1 MDATVEVILEFLK
14 NNNFSNTESVLRAEL
29 MAMKASTP
37 SPALAA
43 AADELP
49 RLPPVRLQLGN
60 YNKLNGNSEDG
71 NSGGSFD
78 SATFLSMTDTPEG
91 FFGLGSF
98 MGQDTSSGMKISC
111 GRLSASRGMSEDLSD
126 RLSGFATAADGDCLS
141 ESPID
146 YPCQNWVDYPGQNWD
161 SDAYEDDDDP
171 GYHRQQIEDKA
182 WFLAHE
188 IDHPSGDEEMKLEND
203 CSLDEDPGK
212 LGGDIKGVTEEEPWE
227 PRLRNMLQEGVQPN
241 VDGVLVLH
249 EDSDVKVYE
258 GEFVDLLKMRN
269 PWRCVNEDTQVKVGD
284 KDACGKRSYHCS
296 TEHGAIF
303 SEVARLNSILI
314 NNDVLVSG
322 SECVAEENS
331 ECVAE
336 ENSGGD
342 IEKSRKRGAGV
353 EESMHALCRQRSSF
367 QEFLIPSRID
377 HLESE
382 YAALR
387 PLEDDYNEQY
397 GFRAYGNESLRQNLD
412 LQLPDKVLQELVGL
426 HSTDRKCLSNESSF
440 SSSVKSK
447 EILSLGLYEHSDLS
461 SQTTNDYLCME
472 AKEGKEEEDICKES
486 ACEGSISAEDE
497 DMEAAQDQIQRIV
510 SDEDEYEEFD
520 LKIIHRKNRTG
531 FEEEKEILVEVNS
544 VIAGRYH
551 VSEYLGSAAFSKA
564 IQAHD
569 LHTGMD
575 VCMKIIKN
583 NKDFFDQSL
592 DEIKLL
598 KYVNKHDPADR
609 YHILRLYDY
618 FYHREHLFIVCELLR
633 ANLYEFQ
640 KFNKESGGEIY
651 FTMPRLQ
658 SITRQCLEALGFL
671 HDLGLIHCDLKPENI
686 LVKSYSRCEI
696 KVIDLGSSC
705 FQTDHL
711 CSYVQSRS
719 YRAPEVILGLPYD
732 QKIDIWSLG
741 CILAELC
748 SGNVLFQ
755 NDSLAT
761 LLARIIGILGPI
773 DPEMLAKGQ
782 DTHKYFT
789 KNHVLYE
796 RIEETEQLEYIL
808 PKKTSLS
815 HRLPTADPGFVE
827 FVGYLL
833 QINPLYR
840 PTAKEAM
847 EHPWLS
853 YPYEPIS
860 C

>member
-1 MDATVEVILEFLK
+1 MEATVEVILEFLK

-29 MAMKASTP
+29 MAMKSSTP

-43 AADELP
+43 AVDELP

-60 YNKLNGNSEDG
+60 YNNLNGNSEDG
-71 NSGGSFD
+71 NSSRSFD
-78 SATFLSMTDTPEG
+78 SATFLSVTDTPEG

-98 MGQDTSSGMKISC
+98 MSQDTSSSGMKISC
-111 GRLSASRGMSEDLSD
+111 GRQSASRGMSEDLSD
-126 RLSGFATAADGDCLS
+126 RLSGFATAADGDCFS
-141 ESPID
+141 ESPIDFPCPNWVD
-146 YPCQNWVDYPGQNWD
+146 YPCQNWD
-161 SDAYEDDDDP
+161 SDTYEDDNDP

-188 IDHPSGDEEMKLEND
+188 IDHPSGDEEVKLEND
-203 CSLDEDPGK
+203 YSLDEDPGK
-212 LGGDIKGVTEEEPWE
+212 LGGDIKSVTEEEPWE
-227 PRLRNMLQEGVQPN
+227 PRLRNMLKERVQPN
-241 VDGVLVLH
+241 VDGVIVLH
-249 EDSDVKVYE
+249 ENNDVKVYE
-258 GEFVDLLKMRN
+258 GDFVDLLKMRN
-269 PWRCVNEDTQVKVGD
+269 PWRCVNKDTQVNDSD
-284 KDACGKRSYHCS
+284 KDGCGKVHNHCS
-296 TEHGAIF
+296 TEHGATF
-303 SEVARLNSILI
+303 PEMASLDSILI
-314 NNDVLVSG
+314 NNDLPVSG
-322 SECVAEENS
+322 SECM
-331 ECVAE
+331 AE

-342 IEKSRKRGAGV
+342 MEKSRKVESRV
-353 EESMHALCRQRSSF
+353 EESMHVSYWQSSSF
-367 QEFLIPSRID
+367 QECLVPSRID
-377 HLESE
+377 HLESD
-382 YAALR
+382 YAAMR
-387 PLEDDYNEQY
+387 PLEDGYVEQY
-397 GFRAYGNESLRQNLD
+397 GFRAYYNESSRQNLD
-412 LQLPDKVLQELVGL
+412 LQFPDKDLQEQCSTLVGL
-426 HSTDRKCLSNESSF
+426 HSTDRKCLSDESSF

-461 SQTTNDYLCME
+461 SQTTNDDLCME
-472 AKEGKEEEDICKES
+472 AIGEGKEEHDICKERD
-486 ACEGSISAEDE
+486 CEVSIAAEDE
-497 DMEAAQDQIQRIV
+497 DMEAVQDQIQRIV

-531 FEEEKEILVEVNS
+531 FEEEKDIFVEINS

-640 KFNKESGGEIY
+640 KFNKESGGEVY

-658 SITRQCLEALGFL
+658 SITRQCLEALDFL
-671 HDLGLIHCDLKPENI
+671 HGLGLIHCDLKPENI

-815 HRLPTADPGFVE
+815 HRLTSADPGFVE

-840 PTAKEAM
+840 PTAKEAK

-860 C
+860 S